1 MLVLIIGEKER
12 KDTGENAGQWSK
24 LTNDPSESVDD
35 TTHHFC
41 LPLGK
46 RSLTSESHQETL
58 VKGEG
63 WALGLAFIA
72 FFARE
77 SLFNLLF
84 IVLWVFSQLWQAFAF
99 WEPLHVTPGW
109 RYCCINETDG
119 LAVSFCCFILL
130 FQPHKNR
137 LSSWPL
143 SHFPERETKEG
154 GKRPVPSHKAGGGRA
169 ARENTGHRT
178 KGEFHIN
185 RSISYCKSI
194 PNMTW
199 DIFTLKTYLLFIW
212 NSDLTGLAV
221 KYIYLLSVATLAGG
235 WIEDSANGCI
245 TAALATGGGNSSTP
259 L

>member
-1 MLVLIIGEKER
+1 MLALIIGEKER

-63 WALGLAFIA
+63 WVLGLAFIA

-84 IVLWVFSQLWQAFAF
+84 IVLWVFSQLWQAFAV

-119 LAVSFCCFILL
+119 LAVSFYCFSHI
-130 FQPHKNR
+130 KIVY
-137 LSSWPL
+137 PL
-143 SHFPERETKEG
+143 
-154 GKRPVPSHKAGGGRA
+154 
-169 ARENTGHRT
+169 GH
-178 KGEFHIN
+178 FHIFQREKPKREGRDLSPVTKLVGAGQPEKIQDIELKVN
-185 RSISYCKSI
+185 FISTEVFLIVSLSQ
-194 PNMTW
+194 TW
-199 DIFTLKTYLLFIW
+199 H
-212 NSDLTGLAV
+212 G
-221 KYIYLLSVATLAGG
+221 IYLH
-235 WIEDSANGCI
+235 
-245 TAALATGGGNSSTP
+245 
-259 L
+259 